1 MKAALA
7 GKRILVTR
15 PRAQSERFAQRIRA
29 AGGEAL
35 VFPAIEILE
44 PADPR
49 PARALL
55 QKLEQFELAIFVSPN
70 AVERGLA
77 MLGRP
82 WPETVRAAA
91 VGAGTRSV
99 LEENGIKDVIA
110 PSGQADSEALLALPQ
125 LRNPRSVVIF
135 RGEGGRAFLGLALRE
150 RGAAVE
156 YAECYRRALP
166 RNVSPPAGPLDAVTV
181 HSTEALENL
190 CELVGKPSC
199 AAALLGVPLFVP
211 HPRIAEAAARM
222 GLEKAIV
229 AGPGDGEMLERLVAY
244 FSA

>member
-1 MKAALA
+1 MRGRGSRSGSPGSSRRGASAPARRDGDPGRAGDMKAALA

-44 PADPR
+44 PANPR

-55 QKLEQFELAIFVSPN
+55 QKLEQFELAVFVSPN

-82 WPETVRAAA
+82 WPETVRTAA

-150 RGAAVE
+150 R
-156 YAECYRRALP
+156 
-166 RNVSPPAGPLDAVTV
+166 
-181 HSTEALENL
+181 
-190 CELVGKPSC
+190 
-199 AAALLGVPLFVP
+199 
-211 HPRIAEAAARM
+211 
-222 GLEKAIV
+222 
-229 AGPGDGEMLERLVAY
+229 
-244 FSA
+244 